1 MEDARPHPQE
11 DSQSALR
18 TQARALMLRRVA
30 LLGAGLALSAALCV
44 QVPRFLQDLFH
55 VVGRAVC
62 HQWSAHTLFLGG
74 RPLPLCARC
83 TGTFLGAGVS
93 LLAAFWRG
101 RDRSGSLPPV
111 GILGVLVLSIAVW
124 AVDGLNSFLSLL
136 PSAPHLYTPGNLLR
150 LGTGLLNGVALANLA
165 LPVANLTLWKAPS
178 REPPLRTW
186 AELVSLWAVL
196 GIGGALAAW
205 GPGVLYGPLAF
216 WSVLGAVALLT
227 LVNAVIA
234 AVVLGREGM
243 AVSLRDLGAPL
254 TLGFLLTCGEVGGI
268 VALRTW
274 LEARL
279 ALLR

>member
-11 DSQSALR
+11 DSQNALS
-18 TQARALMLRRVA
+18 TQPRVLWLRRAA
-30 LLGAGLALSAALCV
+30 LLGAGLALSAVLCV
-44 QVPRFLQDLFH
+44 QVPPFLQDLFH
-55 VVGRAVC
+55 VVGKAVC
-62 HQWSAHTLFLGG
+62 HQWPAHSFLLGG

-83 TGTFLGAGVS
+83 TGTFLGAAVS

-101 RDRSGSLPPV
+101 RGRSGSLPPA
-111 GILGVLVLSIAVW
+111 GILSVLVLSMAVW
-124 AVDGLNSFLSLL
+124 AVDGLNSFLSLF
-136 PSAPHLYTPGNLLR
+136 PGVPHLYTPGNLLR
-150 LGTGLLNGVALANLA
+150 LGTGLLNGVAMANVA

-178 REPPLRTW
+178 REPPLQTW
-186 AELVSLWAVL
+186 AELASLWAVL
-196 GIGGALAAW
+196 GVGGALVAW
-205 GPGVLYGPLAF
+205 GPGVLYGPAAF

-243 AVSLRDLGAPL
+243 AGSLRDLGAPL
-254 TLGFLLTCGEVGGI
+254 TLGFLLACGEVGGI